1 MRNLNRIVF
10 FGLIAATIFLIF
22 NCIGYVVIFI
32 LTNNSNSAA
41 DADRPAANAPLEA
54 DVVAFVT
61 AAPEMEIPPI
71 ENTATPEA
79 PLALLPTITPA
90 PFTST
95 PSSIDTPTPTRP
107 PPRPVTVVPG
117 QLEVISHKSYVDD
130 LGWYHIV
137 GEVQNNAGVPMEY
150 VEVVAKLYDS
160 SNQNI
165 GTKLTFTAPD
175 IIFPGGSAA
184 FDIIALRKSQ
194 WSDIETY
201 TLQVKGDPSQNAEQQ
216 NLILI
221 SQDGRLEDNLI
232 LVSGQVQNIGDSPA
246 LAKLIIT
253 LYDADHNVV
262 NTAWAYADAGIIPV
276 NGVSDFELKVEH
288 QIDPNNFEY
297 RIQIEEELVDAD

>member
-1 MRNLNRIVF
+1 M
-10 FGLIAATIFLIF
+10 FGLLAATVFLIF
-22 NCIGYVVIFI
+22 NCIVYLVIFI
-32 LTNNSNSAA
+32 LTNNPNSAA
-41 DADRPAANAPLEA
+41 DTGQSVANMPLEA

-71 ENTATPEA
+71 ENTVTPEA
-79 PLALLPTITPA
+79 PLALMPTITPA
-90 PFTST
+90 PS
-95 PSSIDTPTPTRP
+95 TPTPPLINTPTLP
-107 PPRPVTVVPG
+107 PPRLPTVAPG
-117 QLEVISHKSYVDD
+117 LLKVVSHKSYVDD

-137 GEVQNNAGVPMEY
+137 GEVQNNADVPMEY

-160 SNQNI
+160 TNQNI

-194 WSDIETY
+194 WRDIETY

-221 SQDGRLEDNLI
+221 SQEGRLEDNLI
-232 LVSGQVQNIGDSPA
+232 FISGQVQNNGNSPA

-276 NGVSDFELKVEH
+276 NGVSNFELKVEH